1 VVNLLKR
8 IFDIFLASIL
18 MIIFLPVI
26 LIVMVFSFFKLG
38 RPIFFTQKRSG
49 FNGVPFTIFKFR
61 TMKHLVDDNDELL
74 SDSERLTSYGE
85 FLRSSS
91 LDELPQ
97 LWNVI
102 IGNMSIVGPRP
113 LLMEYLPL
121 YSAYQARRLEVRPGI
136 TGWAQIHGRNAINW
150 DEKFAL
156 DVWYVDHQ
164 NLLLDLFIIF
174 RTVRKVIV
182 KDGITQECHAT
193 VSKFRGDRV

>member
-1 VVNLLKR
+1 LLKR
-8 IFDIFLASIL
+8 IFDIFFASIL

-61 TMKHLVDDNDELL
+61 TMKNLVDDNDELL

-136 TGWAQIHGRNAINW
+136 TGWVQIHGRNSITW
-150 DEKFAL
+150 EEKFAL

-164 NLLLDLFIIF
+164 NLLLDLLIIF
-174 RTVRKVIV
+174 RTVRKVIL
-182 KDGITQECHAT
+182 KDGISQECHAT
-193 VSKFRGDRV
+193 VSKFRGDKG

>member
-1 VVNLLKR
+1 LLKR
-8 IFDIFLASIL
+8 IFDIFFASIL

-61 TMKHLVDDNDELL
+61 TMKHLFDDNDELL

-164 NLLLDLFIIF
+164 DLLLDLLIIF
-174 RTVRKVIV
+174 QTFKKVLA
-182 KDGITQECHAT
+182 KDGI
-193 VSKFRGDRV
+193 